1 MREVSHM
8 SGCEYWS
15 YASTRAC
22 ADPVRTV
29 VLCVPD
35 AYVRSSEGV
44 AAFARESGWMD
55 EVEAEGAVIV
65 APVVPD
71 GRASAPDDLAREAYR
86 TACRQLVAPARMS
99 IPGRA
104 GGLWAWEPLISLV
117 GYQEGA
123 AHAGGVMVAHPAFA
137 ASYVLVD
144 GRPEDLSRGDDPS
157 DHWFVPR
164 PSDAYHALNREV
176 PVAAWL
182 MGSACDEALVA
193 YLRAVGGPS
202 WGLRVSP
209 ELTGTG
215 PALARQAMRELVCHA
230 IRWKNGPDGELAWHQ
245 SRQEFFLGDR
255 FDHRVVELGYT
266 SYHYALHLP
275 EGMTRDEARGLPL
288 VISIHGRGEPS
299 YLFADKNGWEAL
311 ADETRAFMVA
321 VPDSP
326 YNVWLADRDAEV
338 LERLID
344 DVAEAYGCDRTRVYA
359 TGFSNG
365 GAYTCQQATTRPW
378 LFAAVSPWNAPSAEA
393 IFGSGMGD
401 YFYHPSFAAGDW
413 ELPFW
418 ICTGDADDK
427 GVVDRTADLADVL
440 PPNGCS
446 PEREQ
451 VWDGTNH
458 YTAGAGYMQGERL
471 VTRAFAN
478 AWGSVRV
485 GLTTVRDMPHGA
497 MADEARA
504 AWAFMCKFRRPEGS
518 HAVEEVQA

>member
-1 MREVSHM
+1 M
-8 SGCEYWS
+8 SACELWS

-29 VLCVPD
+29 VLCVPEASVHTPQD
-35 AYVRSSEGV
+35 V
-44 AAFARESGWMD
+44 AAFARESGWTD
-55 EVEAEGAVIV
+55 EVEAEGGVIV
-65 APVVPD
+65 APVLPD
-71 GRASAPDDLAREAYR
+71 GWANAPRDLARQAYR
-86 TACRQLVAPARMS
+86 QACRQLVAPARMS

-123 AHAGGVMVAHPAFA
+123 VHAGGVMVAYPAFA

-144 GRPEDLSRGDDPS
+144 GCPQDLSAADEPS
-157 DHWFVPR
+157 DHWFVAQ
-164 PSDAYHALNREV
+164 PSEAYHALNREV

-182 MGSACDEALVA
+182 MGSACDDALVA
-193 YLRAVGGPS
+193 HLRAAGCPS

-209 ELTGTG
+209 ELGG
-215 PALARQAMRELVCHA
+215 CESSLARLAMRELVCHA

-245 SRQEFFLGDR
+245 SRQEFYLDGR

-275 EGMTRDEARGLPL
+275 EGMTRDEAWGLPL
-288 VISIHGRGEPS
+288 VISIHGRGEPA

-344 DVAEAYGCDRTRVYA
+344 DVAETYGCDRTRVYA

-393 IFGSGMGD
+393 IVGSGMGD
-401 YFYHPSFAAGDW
+401 YFYHPSFAAGSY

-427 GVVDRTADLADVL
+427 GVTDRTADLADVL
-440 PPNGCS
+440 PPNGCAS
-446 PEREQ
+446 ESEQ
-451 VWDGTNH
+451 VWDAGNR
-458 YTAGAGYMQGERL
+458 YTAARGYREGERICSR
-471 VTRAFAN
+471 VYCN
-478 AWGSVRV
+478 AQGSPRV
-485 GLTTVRDMPHGA
+485 GLTVARDMPHGA
-497 MADEARA
+497 IADEARA
-504 AWAFMCKFRRPEGS
+504 AWEFMSRFRRPDGS
-518 HAVEEVQA
+518 MTVEEA

>member
-1 MREVSHM
+1 M

-29 VLCVPD
+29 VLCAPD
-35 AYVRSSEGV
+35 AYVRSFEGV

-71 GRASAPDDLAREAYR
+71 GWASAPSDLAREAYR

-164 PSDAYHALNREV
+164 PSDAYHALNCEV

-427 GVVDRTADLADVL
+427 GVADRTADLADVL
-440 PPNGCS
+440 PPNGCVRES
-446 PEREQ
+446 EQ
-451 VWDGTNH
+451 VWDGASR
-458 YTAGAGYMQGERL
+458 YTAGAGYAQGERL
-471 VTRAFAN
+471 TSRVFAN
-478 AWGSVRV
+478 ADGSVRV
-485 GLTTVRDMPHGA
+485 GLTTARDMPHGA
-497 MADEARA
+497 IADEARA
-504 AWAFMCKFRRPEGS
+504 AWAFMSRFTRPEGS
-518 HAVEEVQA
+518 HTVEEVRA

>member
-1 MREVSHM
+1 MGSLE
-8 SGCEYWS
+8 CWS
-15 YASTRAC
+15 YVSTRAC

-29 VLCVPD
+29 ILCAPD
-35 AYVRSSEGV
+35 EYAGSARGV
-44 AAFARESGWMD
+44 ATFARESGWMD
-55 EVEAEGAVIV
+55 EVEADGGVIV
-65 APVVPD
+65 APVVPQ
-71 GRASAPDDLAREAYR
+71 GWAHAPADLAREAYR
-86 TACRQLVAPARMS
+86 QACRQLVAPARMS

-123 AHAGGVMVAHPAFA
+123 VHVGGVMVAHPAFA

-144 GRPEDLSRGDDPS
+144 GSPSDLSCGDEPS
-157 DHWFVPR
+157 DHWFVAH
-164 PSDAYHALNREV
+164 PSNACHALNREV

-193 YLRAVGGPS
+193 HLRAAGGPS
-202 WGLRVSP
+202 WSLRMSP
-209 ELTGTG
+209 ELAGVDPT
-215 PALARQAMRELVCHA
+215 LAAQAMREFVCHV

-245 SRQEFFLGDR
+245 SRQEFYLGDR

-275 EGMTRDEARGLPL
+275 DGMTRDEAQGLPL

-299 YLFADKNGWEAL
+299 HLFADKNGWEAL

-326 YNVWLADRDAEV
+326 YNVWLADRDSEV

-344 DVAEAYGCDRTRVYA
+344 DVADAYGCDRTRVYA

-378 LFAAVSPWNAPSAEA
+378 LFAAVSPWNAPSKEA
-393 IFGSGMGD
+393 ITGSGMGD
-401 YFYHPSFAAGDW
+401 YFYHPSFAAGDY

-418 ICTGDADDK
+418 ICTGDSDDK
-427 GVVDRTADLADVL
+427 GVTDRTADLADVL
-440 PPNGCS
+440 PPNGATAES
-446 PEREQ
+446 ER
-451 VWDGTNH
+451 VWDESNR
-458 YTAGAGYMQGERL
+458 YTSERGYREGMRISSRVFCNAQG
-471 VTRAFAN
+471 
-478 AWGSVRV
+478 SPRV
-485 GLTTVRDMPHGA
+485 GLTVARDMPHGA
-497 MADEARA
+497 IADEARA
-504 AWAFMCKFRRPEGS
+504 AWEFMSRFCRPVGS
-518 HAVEEVQA
+518 KKVEEV